1 MNNVAHS
8 CSPNAVLNR
17 FWLGQPRAR
26 GAGIG
31 LNLRMRLTKY
41 LSESRRS
48 APAWLALVLL
58 ALGLPPARGQSTYQF
73 AIPTY
78 NAYENSSNVTIA
90 VIRTGD
96 ISTNGS
102 VDFNTADGTAV
113 SGLDYQPTGG
123 TLTFAPNEIVRTFD
137 VVLVNNTLAEPDET
151 VLLTL
156 SNPQGGTNG
165 ALSTAMLVIFDD
177 DLQFSFNLSG
187 TNVVAEAVGNAV
199 YVVTK
204 GPFSSQASA
213 SVMFSTANGSA
224 ISPADYTGFTTNLVF
239 TNGQTDFTVLI
250 PIINDFL
257 VESNETFTVALSSP
271 VGGVLGGITNG
282 TVLIIDDDTAGG
294 ALQFAFA
301 GPTTALENIQPPVI
315 QVRVSRLGG
324 RTGQVSVEYE
334 IFNNLQFEPGN
345 LCIGQTNAY
354 RDGSRT
360 DYVRADGTLTW
371 ADQDVNDKFIDITVI
386 NDTQVELDESILI
399 RLVRPV
405 GASLGTRRI
414 HTVYILNDDLPAG
427 SSDTTYNTLGI
438 LNPTPGANST
448 VYAVATYRDGTER
461 TVIGGDFSAVNAIV
475 RNGVARILANGLVDT
490 TFDPGSGADGFVS
503 SLLVLADGKVL
514 VGGGFTSMDN
524 ISRQGIARMNVNG
537 SLDTTFDVGAG
548 VAGSVLAMALQV
560 DGKVIIAGDFAS
572 VNNVQR
578 HNVARLNT
586 DGSLDTSFD
595 VQTGPNEVVYAVAV
609 QSDGKVLIGGAFTLV
624 NGVENFMVARLQ
636 TNGVVDTTW
645 APVSGADNTVFA
657 LRVQAD
663 GRAIIGGAF
672 STYDGEMSI
681 GVARL
686 QTNGVL
692 DTTFQAC
699 RGMDGV
705 VYALALQANGQ
716 LIIGGDFSVYN
727 DTARRNYARLLTD
740 GVVDTGFLDSYYNQ
754 AAPGANSFVAGI
766 DVQLDGN
773 IVLGGGFS
781 RIGGGSI
788 FAGSAPNNR
797 GYSPPENVETRF
809 NYARVIGNTTL
820 PDDTANWIPEF
831 LINSPGN
838 LEFVQ
843 SNYTID
849 ENVNGGVLAVTL
861 QRVNGGLNGAQVHY
875 RTVDGSAVANVDY
888 LPIEGDAFWADC
900 SAGVRTIFI
909 PILDNR
915 VVDGNKNFFIELSEP
930 RSFGLQQTNQPAL
943 GYNCRAEVT
952 IVDNDVKHG
961 TIVFSKPIFS
971 VSESNAT
978 ATITVIR
985 TNGSVGQATVQVQLS
1000 NGTALLNQDWST
1012 NGVPSTLTF
1021 QSGQTNKSFNIPILN
1036 DIFAEPEELMNIRLY
1051 NVTGGAS
1058 ISQSNA
1064 VLLIFDNEI
1073 GKGSISFSSTD
1084 VSVNEGAGTASITL
1098 RRTGGTEGTVSATV
1112 FSTDIPPTNG
1122 AARAGVDYTG
1132 FTNTAV
1138 TFGPGVTNQT
1148 VVIPILTDDLV
1159 EGPERFILAVTNA
1172 VGGASIGFISMTTV
1186 IILDD
1191 DSYGKLGFSSASYYV
1206 NEEAGTASIDVIRT
1220 EGSAEEVSVDFA
1232 VTAGTATD
1240 VLDFTAT
1247 NGTVTFGPGVLR
1259 QTIVL
1264 PIVNDGELEG
1274 NETVLLT
1281 FNNFSKASP
1290 GVFTNV
1296 ILTIVDDEALAV
1308 PAGSVDTFFD
1318 PRPGPNQFVNA
1329 LALQPDGKLIVGGTF
1344 TAFGGVSRP
1353 RIARLEIN
1361 GRVDAT
1367 FAPGQ
1372 GANGSVNAV
1381 ALQPD
1386 GKVLL
1391 GGGFTMVGNR
1401 NRAGIA
1407 RLTTAGALDTS
1418 FNPGAG
1424 ADNPVNALAVQP
1436 DGKVIIVGGFATYN
1450 GVTRAGVARLLP
1462 NGVLDQSFFPGTGA
1476 NGPVSTVALQADGK
1490 VVIGGEFITFNSL
1503 PIRRLVRLNVDGSV
1517 DGTFDTSQSPNSS
1530 VRSIVVQPDGRM
1542 VVAGGFTSIGSTAR
1556 AYIARFNDDG
1566 TLDPAF
1572 DPGTGPNSLIYS
1584 VALQPDGKM
1593 IIGGEFT
1600 TVGPLTANR
1609 IARLTASGT
1618 IDTTIDFGTGANL
1631 FVSTVLIQP
1640 DAEIVIGGGFTTIN
1654 GIARNYVARL
1664 VGGED
1669 IGPGILKFTQASYT
1683 ILESFT
1689 NLTVTI
1695 ARVGGSQG
1703 QVRVDLV
1710 SRDDTATGNVDFGL
1724 VNTNLAFLDGEVIK
1738 TFTIGITN
1746 DLLIEQNESFGLYL
1760 TNVMGATLNESDTSI
1775 VTIIDDDSTIGF
1787 AQATYSVNEKV
1798 VGGNAIIT
1806 VVRVGATN
1814 GSVAVNYATRFGG
1827 TATPNADYVVTNGLL
1842 NFAPGVTS
1850 LTFAVTILND
1860 LLVEGNETVSLRLS
1874 NVTGGAVLSAASAS
1888 LIIID
1893 DEFSPGSLAFSRTAY
1908 SAPEALTP
1916 LVVTINRT
1924 NGVTGA
1930 ATVNWSINAGTA
1942 TAGVDYSAV
1951 GGVLSFA
1958 DGDSSKTI
1966 SIAILDDALVEGNE
1980 TFTLTLA
1987 NPTGGTTI
1995 IGPTTVTV
2003 TIEDDEFGPGS
2014 LDPTFTFGAGAD
2026 GFVKS
2031 VAVASDG
2038 KIAIG
2043 GAFLNFDGTNRP
2055 YIARLLASGAL
2066 DLGFN
2071 PGSGASALVSS
2082 VGVFPDGRVALG
2094 GNFGVVGSMNLNRLA
2109 RLNTNGTVDTSFSMP
2124 SGLNTAVNA
2133 LVALSNGNVVV
2144 VGGFALPTPGIARF
2158 RADGSVDTT
2167 FDPGTSINGA
2177 VQSVAVLV
2185 DGRTLI
2191 GGSFNAVAGFPR
2203 QKVARL
2209 QIDGLLD
2216 QSFLPPTNNGVV
2228 FAVAP
2233 HTDGKVLIAGTFT
2246 NVGGQTRSRIARLN
2260 SNGSLDGTF
2269 LPGSGAN
2276 QNIYAMAV
2284 QPDGRILIGGDFTTI
2299 NGTNRNRYARL
2310 NPNGSLDLSFDPGR
2324 GADDTVFSIA
2334 LLNDGKVILGG
2345 AFTMVNGF
2353 NRRGVARIN
2362 GDTAPL
2368 TIINT
2373 GMTVDGYPSFGF
2385 GAQPGVAYVIEG
2397 TSDFVNWTALVTNV
2411 ASGTSITYTETNF
2424 TFMTQQFYR
2433 VRRLSP

>member
-1 MNNVAHS
+1 MRKLLILSVLRR
-8 CSPNAVLNR
+8 CS
-17 FWLGQPRAR
+17 
-26 GAGIG
+26 
-31 LNLRMRLTKY
+31 
-41 LSESRRS
+41 
-48 APAWLALVLL
+48 PAWLALVFLTV
-58 ALGLPPARGQSTYQF
+58 GLVPVRGQSTYQF

-78 NAYENSSNVTIA
+78 SVYENSSNVTVA

-96 ISTNGS
+96 VSTNGS

-113 SGLDYQPTGG
+113 AGLDYEATGG
-123 TLTFAPNEIVRTFD
+123 TLTFAPNEIVKSFD
-137 VVLVNNTLAEPDET
+137 VIIVNNGLAEPDET

-165 ALSTAMLVIFDD
+165 AISSAQISIFDD
-177 DLQFSFNLSG
+177 DLQFSFNLVG
-187 TNVVAEAVGNAV
+187 TNVVPEANSNAIF
-199 YVVTK
+199 VVTK
-204 GPFSSQASA
+204 GPFPSQAPA
-213 SVMFSTANGSA
+213 SVQFSTANGTA
-224 ISPADYTGFTTNLVF
+224 FSPADYTGFSTNLVF

-257 VESNETFTVALSSP
+257 VESNETFTVALGSP
-271 VGGVLGGITNG
+271 VGGVLGGTTNG
-282 TVLIIDDDTAGG
+282 VVLIIDDDTAGG
-294 ALQFAFA
+294 AIQFSFA
-301 GPTTALENIQPPVI
+301 GPTTALENIAPPVI
-315 QVRVSRLGG
+315 RVRVSRLGG
-324 RTGQVSVEYE
+324 RTGQVSVDYE
-334 IFNNLQFEPGN
+334 IFNNIIFEPGN
-345 LCIGQTNAY
+345 LCTGQTNAY

-405 GASLGTRRI
+405 MASLGPRRV
-414 HTVYILNDDLPAG
+414 HTVNILNDDLPAG
-427 SSDTTYNTLGI
+427 SSDTTYNTLGV

-448 VYAVATYRDGTER
+448 VYAVATYQDGTER

-475 RNGVARILANGLVDT
+475 RNGVARIQANGFVDT
-490 TFDPGSGADGFVS
+490 SFDPGSGADGFVS
-503 SLLVLADGKVL
+503 SLIVLTNGKVL

-524 ISRQGIARMNVNG
+524 ISRQGIARLNLDG
-537 SLDTTFDVGAG
+537 SLDTAFDPGAG
-548 VAGSVLAMALQV
+548 VAGSVLAMALQS
-560 DGKVIIAGDFAS
+560 DGKVIIAGDFTS
-572 VNNVQR
+572 VNNVER
-578 HNVARLNT
+578 HNVARLND
-586 DGSLDTSFD
+586 DGSLDASFD
-595 VQTGPNEVVYAVAV
+595 LQTGPNEVVYAVAV

-624 NGVENFMVARLQ
+624 NGFDNFMVARLE

-645 APVSGADNTVFA
+645 SPISGADNTVFA
-657 LRVQAD
+657 LKIQAD
-663 GRAIIGGAF
+663 GRPIIGGAF
-672 STYDGEMSI
+672 STYDGEMSV

-686 QTNGVL
+686 QTDGAL

-705 VYALALQANGQ
+705 VYALALQTNGQ
-716 LIIGGDFSVYN
+716 VIIGGDFSVYN
-727 DTARRNYARLLTD
+727 NTSRSNYARLLAD
-740 GVVDTGFLDSYYNQ
+740 GAIDTGFLDSYYNQ
-754 AAPGANSFVAGI
+754 AAPGANSFIAGI
-766 DVQLDGN
+766 GLQRDGN

-788 FAGSAPNNR
+788 FAGAAPNNR
-797 GYSPPENVETRF
+797 GYSPPENVEIRF
-809 NYARVIGNTTL
+809 NYARVIGRTTL
-820 PDDTANWIPEF
+820 PDDTAGFSDF

-843 SNYTID
+843 ANYTID

-861 QRVNGGLNGAQVHY
+861 HRVNGGLNGAQVHY
-875 RTVDGSAVANVDY
+875 RTVNGSAIGNVDFT
-888 LPIEGDAFWADC
+888 PIEGDALWADC

-909 PILDNR
+909 PITDNQL
-915 VVDGNKNFFIELSEP
+915 VDGNKNFFIELSEP
-930 RSFGLQQTNQPAL
+930 RSFGTLQTNQPAL
-943 GYNCRAEVT
+943 GFNCRAEVT
-952 IVDNDVKHG
+952 IVDNDVRHG

-971 VSESNAT
+971 VSETNAT
-978 ATITVIR
+978 ATINVIR
-985 TNGSVGQATVQVQLS
+985 TNGSVGQVTVQVQLT
-1000 NGTALLNQDWST
+1000 NGTAILNQDWST
-1012 NGVPSTLTF
+1012 SGVPSTITF

-1036 DIFAEPEELMNIRLY
+1036 DIFAEPEEMMNIRLY
-1051 NVTGGAS
+1051 NVTGGAT

-1073 GKGSISFSSTD
+1073 GKGSLSFSATD
-1084 VSVNEGAGTASITL
+1084 VRVNEGAGTASVTL
-1098 RRTGGTEGTVSATV
+1098 RRTGGTDGTVSATV
-1112 FSTDIPPTNG
+1112 FSADIPPTNG

-1159 EGPERFILAVTNA
+1159 EGPERFIIAVTNP
-1172 VGGASIGFISMTTV
+1172 VGGASIGFISMATV
-1186 IILDD
+1186 TILDD
-1191 DSYGKLGFSSASYYV
+1191 DSYGKIGFSSASYYV

-1220 EGSAEEVSVDFA
+1220 EGSAEEVTVDFA

-1247 NGTVTFGPGVLR
+1247 NGTVTFGPGVTL

-1264 PIVNDGELEG
+1264 PIVNDGDLEG

-1281 FNNFSKASP
+1281 FDNFSKASP
-1290 GVFTNV
+1290 GVFTNTL
-1296 ILTIVDDEALAV
+1296 LTIVDDEALAV
-1308 PAGSVDTFFD
+1308 PAGAVDTFFD

-1361 GRVDAT
+1361 GQVDST

-1391 GGGFTMVGNR
+1391 GGGFTKVGNR
-1401 NRAGIA
+1401 NRSGIA

-1424 ADNPVNALAVQP
+1424 ADNPVNAMALQP

-1476 NGPVSTVALQADGK
+1476 NGPVSTVALQSDGK
-1490 VVIGGEFITFNSL
+1490 VVMGGEFTTFNSL

-1530 VRSIVVQPDGRM
+1530 VRSVVVQPDGRI
-1542 VVAGGFTSIGSTAR
+1542 VVAGGFTSIGGTAR
-1556 AYIARFNDDG
+1556 SYIARFNDDG

-1640 DAEIVIGGGFTTIN
+1640 DAEIVIGGGFTSIN

-1703 QVRVDLV
+1703 QVSVDLV
-1710 SRDDTATGNVDFGL
+1710 SRDDTATGDVDFGL
-1724 VNTNLAFLDGEVIK
+1724 VNSNLVFLDGEVIK
-1738 TFTIGITN
+1738 TFTVGITN
-1746 DLLIEQNESFGLYL
+1746 DLLIEQNEVFGLYL
-1760 TNVMGATLNESDTSI
+1760 TNVMGATLNESETTL

-1787 AQATYSVNEKV
+1787 SQATYSVNERV

-1814 GSVAVNYATRFGG
+1814 GSVAVNYTTRAGG
-1827 TATPNADYVVTNGLL
+1827 TATTNVDYVVTNGVL
-1842 NFAPGVTS
+1842 NFVPGVTS
-1850 LTFAVTILND
+1850 LTFSVTILND

-1888 LIIID
+1888 LIIVD

-1958 DGDSSKTI
+1958 DGDSSKSIT
-1966 SIAILDDALVEGNE
+1966 IAILDDAVVEGNE

-2014 LDPTFTFGAGAD
+2014 LDPTFSFGAGAD
-2026 GFVKS
+2026 DLVKS
-2031 VAVASDG
+2031 VAVAPDG

-2071 PGSGASALVSS
+2071 PGSGASALVSG
-2082 VGVFPDGRVALG
+2082 VGVFPDGRVAMG
-2094 GNFGVVGSMNLNRLA
+2094 GNFTLVGGMNLNRVA

-2177 VQSVAVLV
+2177 VQSVAVLAN
-2185 DGRTLI
+2185 GQTLI
-2191 GGSFNAVAGFPR
+2191 GGSFSSVAGFSR

-2209 QIDGLLD
+2209 HIDGLLD

-2228 FAVAP
+2228 FAMAGQS
-2233 HTDGKVLIAGTFT
+2233 DGKVLIAGTFT

-2260 SNGSLDGTF
+2260 TNGTLDGTF
-2269 LPGSGAN
+2269 VAGAGAN
-2276 QNIYAMAV
+2276 QAVYAMVV
-2284 QPDGRILIGGDFTTI
+2284 QPDGRILIGGDFTSF

-2324 GADDTVFSIA
+2324 GADDTVYSIA
-2334 LLNDGKVILGG
+2334 LLNDGKLMLGG